1 MAEKSGKDKN
11 MAKSRIISSILVCT
25 MLVTTLSGC
34 GDGSEEVSS
43 QAETV
48 FGMPEAVHMEIEP
61 VYAQPEQPVNE
72 IKLLYNTG
80 KLKENEEAAAQ
91 DAMESLYRNLKA
103 EEYLGE
109 SIHLV
114 CSEEWFETMSVRLY
128 EGCRS
133 YTLQQGDTVLLSAQV
148 GYDISGESFSNVC
161 YQADENSLSLL
172 KQNGSQVS
180 LMQAGLSDGEYDG
193 PFETWKIDSEQGQIT
208 KEQGTFAQG
217 VPVGEYSIST
227 YQGTA
232 GDAFD
237 LWTNRENMV
246 YETKTITYDEKG
258 EVIAESTPEPTAA
271 PTKAPTA
278 NKPAATNKPAVTQP
292 QTPVQTQAPAPTQ
305 PPAQDDDDDDDDH
318 DDGGNNGG
326 GNSGGSSDSGSGGDS
341 GGGDS
346 GGGDSG
352 STGGD
357 TDIDWSPDLM

>member
-1 MAEKSGKDKN
+1 MAERFGKDKN
-11 MAKSRIISSILVCT
+11 MTKNRIMSSILACT
-25 MLVTTLSGC
+25 MLAAVLSGC

-43 QAETV
+43 QADAV
-48 FGMPEAVHMEIEP
+48 FGMPEAVQMEVEP
-61 VYAQPEQPVNE
+61 VYAEPEQPVNE

-80 KLKENEEAAAQ
+80 KLKEEEEAAVL
-91 DAMESLYRNLKA
+91 DAMESLYRNLSA

-109 SIHLV
+109 SIHMV
-114 CSEEWFETMSVRLY
+114 CSEEWFATMSVRLY

-133 YTLQQGDTVLLSAQV
+133 YTLQQGDKVLLSAQV
-148 GYDISGESFSNVC
+148 GYDISGEPFSNVC

-172 KQNGSQVS
+172 KQTGSQVS
-180 LMQAGLSDGEYDG
+180 LMQTGLADGEYDG
-193 PFETWKIDSEQGQIT
+193 AFETWKIDSEQGQIT

-217 VPVGEYSIST
+217 VKVGEYSIST

-258 EVIAESTPEPTAA
+258 EVIAESTPEPTVA

-278 NKPAATNKPAVTQP
+278 TKKPTATQKPVVTQA
-292 QTPVQTQAPAPTQ
+292 PVQTPTPAPTQ
-305 PPAQDDDDDDDDH
+305 PPAQDDDDDDDD
-318 DDGGNNGG
+318 DGGNSGG
-326 GNSGGSSDSGSGGDS
+326 GDSGGSSDSGSGGDS
-341 GGGDS
+341 G
-346 GGGDSG
+346 
-352 STGGD
+352 STSGD

>member
-1 MAEKSGKDKN
+1 
-11 MAKSRIISSILVCT
+11 MAKSRIMSGILVGA
-25 MLVTTLSGC
+25 MLVMTLSGC
-34 GDGSEEVSS
+34 GDGSEEISS
-43 QAETV
+43 QAETT
-48 FGMPEAVHMEIEP
+48 FGMPEAVHMEMTP
-61 VYAQPEQPVNE
+61 VLAQPEQSANE
-72 IKLLYNTG
+72 IRLLYNTG
-80 KLKENEEAAAQ
+80 NLNEEEEEAVL
-91 DAMESLYRNLKA
+91 DAMESLYRNLDVQ
-103 EEYLGE
+103 EYLGE

-114 CSEEWFETMSVRLY
+114 CSKEWFETMSVRLY

-172 KQNGSQVS
+172 KQTGSQVS
-180 LMQAGLSDGEYDG
+180 LMQTGLSDGEYDG
-193 PFETWKIDSEQGQIT
+193 AFETWKIDSEQGQIT

-217 VPVGEYSIST
+217 VPVGEYSVST
-227 YQGTA
+227 YQGVT

-237 LWTNRENMV
+237 LWANRENMV

-258 EVIAESTPEPTAA
+258 EVIAESTPELTAA

-305 PPAQDDDDDDDDH
+305 PPAQDDDDDDDH
-318 DDGGNNGG
+318 DN
-326 GNSGGSSDSGSGGDS
+326 
-341 GGGDS
+341 GGDS